1 MFLRSIET
9 CAFDFIVRV
18 GCELRA
24 RWDSH
29 FFSPPGGESV
39 KGLLQG
45 DLKATSSLSLSL
57 SLAVETVFA
66 FVRVQINLWKRIF
79 SSSRRSLNSCRIS
92 HRRRYVHHRFDKT
105 SRVLTIRPLFLFF
118 LTKNIQ
124 TRRLS
129 PSRDVLSKKSVST
142 PS

>member
-9 CAFDFIVRV
+9 RAFDFIVRV

-24 RWDSH
+24 RWIL
-29 FFSPPGGESV
+29 FFFAPGRRERQRAFAGRFESV
-39 KGLLQG
+39 L
-45 DLKATSSLSLSL
+45 LSLSL

-66 FVRVQINLWKRIF
+66 FLRVQINLWKMIF
-79 SSSRRSLNSCRIS
+79 SSSRRSLNSFRIS
-92 HRRRYVHHRFDKT
+92 HIKHRFDIEN
-105 SRVLTIRPLFLFF
+105 RVYSPFVLFSSLSH
-118 LTKNIQ
+118 KKQ